1 MARISAALESGRR
14 VRVTD
19 GKHTWFADE
28 PASLGGADSAPDPY
42 ALLLGSLAA
51 CTCVTIAM
59 YAAHKQIALRRVEA
73 SLELARVHADDC
85 EECEDDAVGFI
96 DRIGVDVKVQGSFT
110 DAERLRLTQ
119 VATRCPVHK
128 TLANGVVFADA
139 ITFVE

>member
-1 MARISAALESGRR
+1 M
-14 VRVTD
+14 
-19 GKHTWFADE
+19 
-28 PASLGGADSAPDPY
+28 
-42 ALLLGSLAA
+42 
-51 CTCVTIAM
+51 
-59 YAAHKQIALRRVEA
+59 
-73 SLELARVHADDC
+73 HADDC
-85 EECEDDAVGFI
+85 EECEEDAEGFI